1 MGRVPPRPRVRHPHP
16 TPGRGPRASGRLAA
30 SVAAGWAATLATLAA
45 LAFAAPSLSSPDVPP
60 PPTGPGGF
68 DAPAEPDDV
77 AQVARVAVVA
87 DVDRI
92 RPGRTFHLAFVA
104 SLAKHWHT
112 YWENP
117 GDTGVPL
124 QATVDAPPG
133 FEVGEPRYPR
143 PEVITGPTGTT
154 YGYEEQ
160 AWIFIPVTAPA
171 DLDPDGRP
179 LELEVD
185 LTYLVCRELCL
196 IGTEV
201 ATVTI
206 PAATDAD
213 AAAPDRS
220 EAPPGMA
227 AWLERVPRPLTDL
240 RGAEL
245 SIETGGRDEGT
256 RGELRL
262 RVPRDAAPGR
272 PVIVPAPG
280 PGVSFG
286 DAVVGTTD
294 DGRWDV
300 RVPLTL
306 DPGNALGGPFVV
318 RGLVGLGPEP
328 TDPAWRFDR
337 TIPIPAA
344 PGGDG

>member
-1 MGRVPPRPRVRHPHP
+1 MERVHPRVPAP
-16 TPGRGPRASGRLAA
+16 TRRTPTIAVVSRLR
-30 SVAAGWAATLATLAA
+30 AAGATIAVAGLASLAGSGHAAVASAA
-45 LAFAAPSLSSPDVPP
+45 DEVPP
-60 PPTGPGGF
+60 PPTGPGNF
-68 DAPAEPDDV
+68 EAPAEPDDV
-77 AQVARVAVVA
+77 AQVARVDVVA
-87 DVDRI
+87 DVEHV

-124 QATVDAPPG
+124 QASVEAPAG

-143 PEVITGPTGTT
+143 PQVITGPTGTT
-154 YGYEEQ
+154 YGYEEH

-171 DLDPDGRP
+171 DLEPDGRP
-179 LELEVD
+179 LEFEVD
-185 LTYLVCRELCL
+185 LMYLVCRELCL
-196 IGTEV
+196 IGQANRTL
-201 ATVTI
+201 TI
-206 PAATDAD
+206 PAAT
-213 AAAPDRS
+213 AAEAESPPAAS
-220 EAPPGMA
+220 EAPPGTA

-245 SIETGGRDEGT
+245 AVDVELGDDGA

-280 PGVSFG
+280 PGVRFG
-286 DAVVGTTD
+286 EPVVTPGD
-294 DGRWDV
+294 DGRWNV
-300 RVPLTL
+300 RVPLAL
-306 DPGNALGGPFVV
+306 NPANALGKPFVV
-318 RGLVGLGPEP
+318 RGLVGLGEQP
-328 TDPAWRFDR
+328 TDPAWRFER

-344 PGGDG
+344 LGDGG